1 MRRAWMLDAD
11 ALLSVAAQLTREEAG
26 RLLAPLCRA
35 GAALVRAADA
45 AEDAGQP
52 EMWRGGRP
60 MWGIHRVCA
69 RIDAR
74 WAGDLPGLAEVLKSL
89 ARTIESLVE
98 YDAVERVFERREAR
112 ARRQASVLGCHRLLV
127 LDAAHF
133 LWHMEDW
140 TRRKCRDESA
150 QAAVRVY
157 GNAKEG
163 NAKEGNAKEG
173 NAKEGNAK
181 EGNAKEGNAKEG
193 SSSRRTRSPPTQLVL
208 NLLGLLGLQVRR
220 GRGMRFPPDP
230 HIRPVDRHLREPL
243 WNREYVA
250 QRLSARGV

>member
-1 MRRAWMLDAD
+1 MLDAD
-11 ALLSVAAQLTREEAG
+11 ALHSAAAQLTREEAG

-163 NAKEGNAKEG
+163 NAKEG
-173 NAKEGNAK
+173 
-181 EGNAKEGNAKEG
+181 

-250 QRLSARGV
+250 QRLSARCGFSGGVVAA

>member
-1 MRRAWMLDAD
+1 MLDAD

-150 QAAVRVY
+150 QAVVRVY
-157 GNAKEG
+157 
-163 NAKEGNAKEG
+163 
-173 NAKEGNAK
+173 
-181 EGNAKEGNAKEG
+181 GNAKEGNAKEG

-250 QRLSARGV
+250 RRLSARGV

>member
-1 MRRAWMLDAD
+1 MLDAD

-163 NAKEGNAKEG
+163 NAKEG
-173 NAKEGNAK
+173 
-181 EGNAKEGNAKEG
+181 

>member
-1 MRRAWMLDAD
+1 MRRAWMLADAD
-11 ALLSVAAQLTREEAG
+11 ALRSVAAQLTREEAG

-74 WAGDLPGLAEVLKSL
+74 WAEDLPGLAEVLKSL

-98 YDAVERVFERREAR
+98 YDTVERVFERREAR

-140 TRRKCRDESA
+140 ARRKCRDESA

-157 GNAKEG
+157 GNTKEG
-163 NAKEGNAKEG
+163 F
-173 NAKEGNAK
+173 
-181 EGNAKEGNAKEG
+181 
-193 SSSRRTRSPPTQLVL
+193 RRTRSPPTQLVL

-230 HIRPVDRHLREPL
+230 HISPVDRHLREPL

-250 QRLSARGV
+250 QRLSARGGFSGGVVAA

>member
-1 MRRAWMLDAD
+1 MLDAD

-163 NAKEGNAKEG
+163 
-173 NAKEGNAK
+173 
-181 EGNAKEGNAKEG
+181 

-250 QRLSARGV
+250 QRLSARGGCRVRAAGRAEYGEFKLD

>member
-1 MRRAWMLDAD
+1 MLDAD
-11 ALLSVAAQLTREEAG
+11 ALRTVAAQLTREEAG

-69 RIDAR
+69 RIDTR

-157 GNAKEG
+157 GGGRNDPK
-163 NAKEGNAKEG
+163 
-173 NAKEGNAK
+173 
-181 EGNAKEGNAKEG
+181 
-193 SSSRRTRSPPTQLVL
+193 TLLVL
-208 NLLGLLGLQVRR
+208 NLLGLLGLRARR

-250 QRLSARGV
+250 QRLSARGWV